1 MLSIQYFVEVYIKD
15 KDDKPFE
22 LFQEKEIDIRQFI
35 FTQEEIEEDL
45 LVQKR
50 ILQLKNMI
58 DPSNIGHFD
67 HKKLDRQELLE
78 QMPKGMGGS
87 LFL

>member
-1 MLSIQYFVEVYIKD
+1 MPFIAKLPQKLPGTFIHKPNEEADIREGKNLEVLSIQYFIEVYIKD

-45 LVQKR
+45 LVQRR
-50 ILQLKNMI
+50 IL
-58 DPSNIGHFD
+58 
-67 HKKLDRQELLE
+67 
-78 QMPKGMGGS
+78 
-87 LFL
+87 